1 MKVAYIESTSK
12 GVDYH
17 RLTKPLSLSFHELT
31 KYNTIPLDKVDE
43 VDADTLI
50 FNRAMMEESQGEILA
65 AFKTKG
71 TKIIVDIDDYWELPQ
86 HHIAHQFYL
95 RVFKKKIIEA
105 LTYADEV
112 WATHQK
118 LAQKCLKYNNRVK
131 IYPNALDP
139 SEAQWIPYKKE
150 SNKLR
155 IGFVGGVTHE
165 RDLALTAD
173 AFRVAHDTM
182 DIQAVVCGYNDKAKD
197 IFGVYDY
204 LMSGRYALGTDT
216 RVIAE
221 LDQYNYGAFYDEFD
235 VAIAPL
241 EENEFNI
248 HKSNLKIIEAG
259 MKATPI
265 IVSHTHPYVDD
276 HPAVF
281 KTNNWRKA
289 FQKVNRMG
297 KDKLKELGLSLRDY
311 VLENYDINNHLRKL

>member
-17 RLTKPLSLSFHELT
+17 RLTKPLSLSFHDVT

-43 VDADTLI
+43 VDADVLI
-50 FNRAMMEESQGEILA
+50 FNRAMMEDNQTEILE
-65 AFKTKG
+65 AFRARG
-71 TKIIVDIDDYWELPQ
+71 TKIIVDVDDYWQLPQ
-86 HHIAHQFYL
+86 SHIAFEFYQ
-95 RVFKKKIIEA
+95 RVFKRRVIEA
-105 LTYADEV
+105 LIYADEV
-112 WATHQK
+112 WTTHRK
-118 LAQKCLKYNNRVK
+118 LAEKCEKYNKRVK
-131 IYPNALDP
+131 IYPNAIDP
-139 SEAQWIPYKKE
+139 SEAQWVPYKKE

-165 RDLALTAD
+165 RDLLLTAD
-173 AFRVAHDTM
+173 AFRVAHDSM
-182 DIQAVVCGYNDKAKD
+182 DFQAVLCGFNDKAKD
-197 IFGVYDY
+197 IFTVYEY
-204 LMSGRYALGTDT
+204 LMSGRYELGVDT
-216 RVIAE
+216 RVIRE

-289 FQKVNRMG
+289 FEKMNRLG
-297 KDKLKELGLSLRDY
+297 KDRLKELGLSLRDY
-311 VLENYDINNHLRKL
+311 VIENYDLNNHKRKI